1 MMSSFDDAHDP
12 IRLFLAS
19 LPRLA
24 AVFEAQLA
32 QCSSALDVAWAV
44 CDYAG
49 RALELDD
56 CVVYLTDAA
65 GTTVSQYAAWGGKRV
80 ARQVLENRI
89 VLRFGEGIVGTCALT
104 GAPQVVPD
112 TRLDPRYVRDDAM
125 RLSELAVPIVLD
137 GRVLGVID
145 TEHAQADHY
154 RSAHIRALAEIASRA
169 AARLALL

>member
-1 MMSSFDDAHDP
+1 MKSHLDDRRDP
-12 IRLFLAS
+12 IALFLEC
-19 LPRLA
+19 LPRVA
-24 AVFEAQLA
+24 AVFEGQLA
-32 QCSSALDVAWAV
+32 QCTSPLEVAWAV

-49 RALELDD
+49 RALHLDD
-56 CVVYLTDAA
+56 CVVYLTDAG
-65 GTTVSQYAAWGGKRV
+65 GTTVSQCAAWGGKRV

-125 RLSELAVPIVLD
+125 RLSELAVPIVFQ
-137 GRVLGVID
+137 GRLLGVID

-154 RSAHIRALAEIASRA
+154 RSAHIRALAEIGARA
-169 AARLALL
+169 AARLAVL